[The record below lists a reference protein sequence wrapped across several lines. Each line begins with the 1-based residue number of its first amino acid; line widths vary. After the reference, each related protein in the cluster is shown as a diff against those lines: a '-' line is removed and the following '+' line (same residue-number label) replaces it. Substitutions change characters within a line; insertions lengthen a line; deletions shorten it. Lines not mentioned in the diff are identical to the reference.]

1 MAPRRLSTPW
11 ILQRFLYSNRSKLE
25 QILATS
31 LRRKN
36 ENKKRERE
44 EWERF
49 WHCYPRYLG
58 ITRRSCLEAHMV
70 LDMEYRE
77 QE

>member
-1 MAPRRLSTPW
+1 MDPPKISL
-11 ILQRFLYSNRSKLE
+11 FNRSNLE

-44 EWERF
+44 RSGRDF
-49 WHCYPRYLG
+49 G
-58 ITRRSCLEAHMV
+58 IVTVIPHF
-70 LDMEYRE
+70 YG
-77 QE
+77 

>member
-1 MAPRRLSTPW
+1 MDPPKISLLDR
-11 ILQRFLYSNRSKLE
+11 NKLE

-36 ENKKRERE
+36 ESKKRERE

-49 WHCYPRYLG
+49 WH
-58 ITRRSCLEAHMV
+58 SNNS
-70 LDMEYRE
+70 
-77 QE
+77 

>member
-1 MAPRRLSTPW
+1 MHHEIPSKD
-11 ILQRFLYSNRSKLE
+11 FLYSNRSKLE

-49 WHCYPRYLG
+49 GYSNSRLR
-58 ITRRSCLEAHMV
+58 IDV
-70 LDMEYRE
+70 
-77 QE
+77 